1 MTKTS
6 RFKRIIQKLRYKYRL
21 AVTNENTFEE
31 HFSFRLSRLNLFVA
45 IALLSAVM
53 IAITVF
59 VIAFTPLREYI
70 PGYGNVK
77 EKELLYSLSIQADS
91 LQEVVNARDE
101 YFKNLY
107 LLMLGIDSAMLYE
120 PIDNSVNTPKVGNSE
135 SKIQTGS
142 KENQSAWYISPV
154 RGKVI
159 NGYNIGSKH
168 CGIDIAGEKN
178 AVIQSIADGIVVISQ
193 WTLDE
198 GYVIAIQHSNNVIS
212 VYKHNAALLR
222 QEGSRVET
230 GEEIAIIG
238 NTGENSSGPHL
249 HFELWMNGA
258 PVNPSS
264 YILFE

>member
-1 MTKTS
+1 M
-6 RFKRIIQKLRYKYRL
+6 QKLRYKYRL
-21 AVTNENTFEE
+21 AVTNESTFEE

-45 IALLSAVM
+45 LALLSAIM

-77 EKELLYSLSIQADS
+77 EKELLYKLSIQADS

-120 PIDNSVNTPKVGNSE
+120 PIDNSAEAQQITKTSAQSRVIADNP
-135 SKIQTGS
+135 
-142 KENQSAWYISPV
+142 QSAWYITPV

-159 NGYNIGSKH
+159 NGYNLGAKH
-168 CGIDIAGEKN
+168 CGIDVAGEKN
-178 AVIQSIADGIVVISQ
+178 AVIQSIADGVVIISQ
-193 WTLDE
+193 WTLE
-198 GYVIAIQHSNNVIS
+198 GGYVVAIQHSNNVIS

-222 QEGSRVET
+222 QEGSRVEA

-249 HFELWMNGA
+249 HFELWIDGA
-258 PVNPSS
+258 PVNPTS